1 MSSKEKIF
9 EDSES
14 LSELNNDSPI
24 FIPTESYIK
33 GYLKS
38 IKLEYSFTG
47 TIFTSKKL
55 VVEKSAT
62 MKGDAICENILLEGN
77 MDGNIF
83 CSGHVEFVEG
93 SVFNGKIYTYTFK
106 NLTQENSD
114 FVVQIP
120 NNKTLSAIKTIIGE
134 LSTEVGLTSDEILSK
149 IRNLF
154 YENVFSAR
162 KNPHE
167 VIVNP
172 FTEQLNKGGKKVTKK
187 FTPPINSVLELDDK
201 KTREPQN
208 NNLYTKLSY
217 KFKYLIL

>member
-1 MSSKEKIF
+1 MSSKEKFF

-24 FIPTESYIK
+24 FIPSESYIE
-33 GYLKS
+33 GYLKSSKS
-38 IKLEYSFTG
+38 IKLECSFTG

-62 MKGDAICENILLEGN
+62 MKGDAICENLLFEGN

-83 CSGHVEFVEG
+83 CSGHVEFGEG
-93 SVFNGKIYTYTFK
+93 SVFNGKIYTSTFK

-120 NNKTLSAIKTIIGE
+120 NHKTLSAIKTIIGE
-134 LSTEVGLTSDEILSK
+134 LNTEVGLTSDEILSK

-187 FTPPINSVLELDDK
+187 FTPPINSVLELDYK
-201 KTREPQN
+201 KKEGT
-208 NNLYTKLSY
+208 TK
-217 KFKYLIL
+217 